1 MPKGHGWSQRIQIGR
16 SSHDQRRTIIPPA
29 KIQRRNVSN
38 VSMLGCGGIEDKRLM
53 IGFGRK
59 QWKCERVRIPHTK
72 AIPKHEGMRKGYV
85 TRCVPIARHLLPAIT
100 STGRICES
108 KDAWADNPMTTSSSH
123 AEMCERPGIY
133 KIASLDECDNHCV
146 ATDILTDGNLYMM
159 ILEVLL
165 PEDNETESQ
174 PT

>member
-1 MPKGHGWSQRIQIGR
+1 LEPKNSDWEKFARSTQNDNSSSQNTTEECIERIHAWLWGHRGQKADDWLWKKAVEM
-16 SSHDQRRTIIPPA
+16 RTY
-29 KIQRRNVSN
+29 Q
-38 VSMLGCGGIEDKRLM
+38 DK
-53 IGFGRK
+53 
-59 QWKCERVRIPHTK
+59 RVRIPHTK
-72 AIPKHEGMRKGYV
+72 AIPKHEGMRQGYV